1 MYYNF
6 IVDHYDISK
15 IIIIISIYA
24 CVYYTNH
31 NTELSMAQLL
41 LYNTNY
47 STDAQ
52 IVILYH
58 TAESN
63 TTHVQIF

>member
-1 MYYNF
+1 MYYNS
-6 IVDHYDISK
+6 IVDHYGISK
-15 IIIIISIYA
+15 IIIIISIHA

-47 STDAQ
+47 STDAY
-52 IVILYH
+52 I
-58 TAESN
+58 
-63 TTHVQIF
+63 THSRE